1 MNQIHSEDFI
11 NKIKDF
17 NNSFENE
24 HQNLQINLQISG
36 NNQINIPPAINKIYT
51 NQNTIH
57 YIKLFKD
64 KLENFITFYNSSIAT
79 KEFKIK
85 EIEEKIKGCLNNIIV
100 HYNEIIN
107 KYHNIFQNKNI
118 SPEHQKKLEPLIK
131 KYDKIYIRTAEDLI
145 DEIKILTTLL
155 ISFVDYLNK
164 MQENVINEKKNFED
178 IFKGNKLKD
187 DELNHKMFSSYSN
200 FLRCFEKIRSY
211 LEQIG
216 RFISKRDRFKKLRLI
231 QKKINE
237 EIISNKIIIVK
248 FDINKVINNI
258 NLFEQIKQNNYI
270 KDLYIPDIGFEQI
283 KFNILFIFDITSSM
297 GKYIEQFKKNYF
309 EMIENLKN
317 KCPLSLLYLGF
328 IGYKDISDLELG
340 DEYIDIDFTLLYGEI
355 YEKIK
360 NIQAE
365 GGDDV
370 PEDVSGAFEMALKK
384 SWNQGTNII
393 FLITD
398 SPCHGTKYHDLD
410 QNVESLKDRF
420 KDETY
425 DDVIEEFR
433 RKNIE
438 KLVEEFVERN
448 FNLICLNIHD
458 NTKKMFNMFEDKYN
472 SKNKNN
478 LFSLS
483 DKNLDK
489 CIIEKVSELYAKK
502 EEEILNQLKSDNPK

>member
-1 MNQIHSEDFI
+1 
-11 NKIKDF
+11 
-17 NNSFENE
+17 
-24 HQNLQINLQISG
+24 
-36 NNQINIPPAINKIYT
+36 
-51 NQNTIH
+51 
-57 YIKLFKD
+57 
-64 KLENFITFYNSSIAT
+64 
-79 KEFKIK
+79 
-85 EIEEKIKGCLNNIIV
+85 
-100 HYNEIIN
+100 
-107 KYHNIFQNKNI
+107 
-118 SPEHQKKLEPLIK
+118 
-131 KYDKIYIRTAEDLI
+131 
-145 DEIKILTTLL
+145 
-155 ISFVDYLNK
+155 

-270 KDLYIPDIGFEQI
+270 KDSYIPDIGFEQI

-425 DDVIEEFR
+425 DDVIEEFK

-458 NTKKMFNMFEDKYN
+458 NTKKMFNMFEEKYN
-472 SKNKNN
+472 SKIKNN

-502 EEEILNQLKSDNPK
+502 EEEILNQLKLENPK

>member
-36 NNQINIPPAINKIYT
+36 NNQINIPPAFNKIYT
-51 NQNTIH
+51 NQNTIL

-178 IFKGNKLKD
+178 IFKGNKL
-187 DELNHKMFSSYSN
+187 
-200 FLRCFEKIRSY
+200 
-211 LEQIG
+211 
-216 RFISKRDRFKKLRLI
+216 DRFKKLRLI

-258 NLFEQIKQNNYI
+258 NLFEQINQNNYI
-270 KDLYIPDIGFEQI
+270 KDSYIPDIGFEQI

-458 NTKKMFNMFEDKYN
+458 NTKKMFNMFEEKYN
-472 SKNKNN
+472 SKIKNN

-502 EEEILNQLKSDNPK
+502 EEEILKRIKINFFFIFK